1 MHPKLPSACICA
13 LNWKLSKSGCR
24 SLRQLKKLS
33 WRRVLLI
40 NGKCYRR
47 GTSQHHSLHRLT
59 SRLHCYYLP
68 NNIYQ
73 TTYLV
78 TIGPFVLTLHLQ
90 MPCGTGIY
98 WFWWDV
104 LNVYFDQKY
113 TLTNM
118 IHSVIWVTIA
128 FNYLLVEFL
137 QKMHIV
143 WHCLPAV
150 SYTHLTLPTILRV

>member
-1 MHPKLPSACICA
+1 MHPKLPSAITSVLCFGMISKRRCA
-13 LNWKLSKSGCR
+13 T
-24 SLRQLKKLS
+24 LRQLKKLS
-33 WRRVLLI
+33 WRRVLLM

-59 SRLHCYYLP
+59 SRLHYYYLP

-73 TTYLV
+73 TIDLV

-104 LNVYFDQKY
+104 LNVYFGQKY
-113 TLTNM
+113 TLGVGFD
-118 IHSVIWVTIA
+118 SVSKL
-128 FNYLLVEFL
+128 YLL
-137 QKMHIV
+137 
-143 WHCLPAV
+143 
-150 SYTHLTLPTILRV
+150 LTIF

>member
-1 MHPKLPSACICA
+1 MAKAIRLSPCTPSCLAPLHLFFVFGMISKRRCA
-13 LNWKLSKSGCR
+13 T
-24 SLRQLKKLS
+24 LRQLKKLS

-40 NGKCYRR
+40 IGKCYRR

-104 LNVYFDQKY
+104 LNVYFDRKY
-113 TLTNM
+113 TFGLVM
-118 IHSVIWVTIA
+118 LSSGYQMLA
-128 FNYLLVEFL
+128 F
-137 QKMHIV
+137 
-143 WHCLPAV
+143 
-150 SYTHLTLPTILRV
+150 